1 MHNRLFFRENGHV
14 IRTRRRM
21 AGAAWPLV
29 ACLLLL
35 GLLAW
40 GHAVDTEADAV
51 AQALE
56 AGRRL
61 GHQEMVDALADAMA
75 EAAQQ
80 QQPMQEPCAVV
91 PVLDPGFLRMARAAQ
106 ARAGVG
112 Q

>member
-1 MHNRLFFRENGHV
+1 MHNRHLFREHGQV

-21 AGAAWPLV
+21 AGPAWPLA
-29 ACLLLL
+29 ACLVLL

-40 GHAVDTEADAV
+40 GHAVDAEADAV

-56 AGRRL
+56 AGRHL
-61 GHQEMVDALADAMA
+61 GHQEMLDALSDAMA

-80 QQPMQEPCAVV
+80 PQPLQEPCAVV
-91 PVLDPGFLRMARAAQ
+91 PVLDPGFLRL
-106 ARAGVG
+106 ARAGVR